1 MYKVSKKPW
10 YVLIFL
16 VWGLLVGFLFWLT
29 RDEPLSKEAEL
40 LLANVQL
47 YDASITEHPYFDV
60 LGFDARSDLDSQVL
74 GRLIYRQGWSE
85 YYNTSDVKI
94 DYERN
99 RQKLSRLKFEY
110 LTNDEKNLLKEIL
123 NQNDEHL
130 FYRNLLNNKLQLQRL
145 YLRQSVL
152 NKKFQDFVKQ
162 HNSTK
167 PLLLSVNTD
176 YPNYSLIR
184 MAHLIYLSDL
194 FFKNDKTEIAIYI
207 EQLIYKSTKAENLVE
222 KMVIISM
229 LSQSVV
235 VLNHLNHGEISS
247 NIRIP
252 TLTKGQMSL
261 RSSLSV
267 EFASLSVYWD
277 QINSKSEGMG
287 LFDHIDEHG
296 NVVDV
301 KPLKKYFLKALSPF
315 LFLKNMTKNEEARYY
330 QSIIE
335 ITELNNPK
343 FKSTLIDKTFEKELK
358 LKSIRNV
365 FGQKLAH
372 ISSPSWLKYSM
383 RLRLLNQ
390 KIQVFNVLANNRQF
404 DLKQLNLNTDGYEYY
419 RTETEL
425 CIKSP
430 DPNQDEEEWKKY
442 KSCLRI

>member
-162 HNSTK
+162 QNSTK

-267 EFASLSVYWD
+267 EFASWWCF
-277 QINSKSEGMG
+277 Q
-287 LFDHIDEHG
+287 
-296 NVVDV
+296 
-301 KPLKKYFLKALSPF
+301 KYA
-315 LFLKNMTKNEEARYY
+315 
-330 QSIIE
+330 E
-335 ITELNNPK
+335 IK
-343 FKSTLIDKTFEKELK
+343 
-358 LKSIRNV
+358 
-365 FGQKLAH
+365 
-372 ISSPSWLKYSM
+372 
-383 RLRLLNQ
+383 
-390 KIQVFNVLANNRQF
+390 
-404 DLKQLNLNTDGYEYY
+404 
-419 RTETEL
+419 
-425 CIKSP
+425 
-430 DPNQDEEEWKKY
+430 
-442 KSCLRI
+442 

>member
-1 MYKVSKKPW
+1 M
-10 YVLIFL
+10 
-16 VWGLLVGFLFWLT
+16 
-29 RDEPLSKEAEL
+29 
-40 LLANVQL
+40 
-47 YDASITEHPYFDV
+47 
-60 LGFDARSDLDSQVL
+60 L

-167 PLLLSVNTD
+167 PLLLSVNTG

-261 RSSLSV
+261 RTSLSV
-267 EFASLSVYWD
+267 
-277 QINSKSEGMG
+277 
-287 LFDHIDEHG
+287 
-296 NVVDV
+296 
-301 KPLKKYFLKALSPF
+301 
-315 LFLKNMTKNEEARYY
+315 
-330 QSIIE
+330 
-335 ITELNNPK
+335 
-343 FKSTLIDKTFEKELK
+343 
-358 LKSIRNV
+358 
-365 FGQKLAH
+365 
-372 ISSPSWLKYSM
+372 
-383 RLRLLNQ
+383 
-390 KIQVFNVLANNRQF
+390 
-404 DLKQLNLNTDGYEYY
+404 
-419 RTETEL
+419 
-425 CIKSP
+425 
-430 DPNQDEEEWKKY
+430 
-442 KSCLRI
+442 

>member
-1 MYKVSKKPW
+1 M
-10 YVLIFL
+10 
-16 VWGLLVGFLFWLT
+16 
-29 RDEPLSKEAEL
+29 
-40 LLANVQL
+40 
-47 YDASITEHPYFDV
+47 
-60 LGFDARSDLDSQVL
+60 L

-99 RQKLSRLKFEY
+99 RQKLSQLKFEY
-110 LTNDEKNLLKEIL
+110 LTNDEKNILKEML

-130 FYRNLLNNKLQLQRL
+130 FYQNLLNNKLQLQRL

-162 HNSTK
+162 QNSTK

-261 RSSLSV
+261 RTSLSV
-267 EFASLSVYWD
+267 
-277 QINSKSEGMG
+277 
-287 LFDHIDEHG
+287 
-296 NVVDV
+296 
-301 KPLKKYFLKALSPF
+301 
-315 LFLKNMTKNEEARYY
+315 
-330 QSIIE
+330 
-335 ITELNNPK
+335 
-343 FKSTLIDKTFEKELK
+343 
-358 LKSIRNV
+358 
-365 FGQKLAH
+365 
-372 ISSPSWLKYSM
+372 
-383 RLRLLNQ
+383 
-390 KIQVFNVLANNRQF
+390 
-404 DLKQLNLNTDGYEYY
+404 
-419 RTETEL
+419 
-425 CIKSP
+425 
-430 DPNQDEEEWKKY
+430 
-442 KSCLRI
+442 